1 MRRDHQSRGAGLE
14 LRQIVERPHGCAFRA
29 EVDEQHVPSR
39 DGALDAG
46 EQHQATLARVG
57 QVGSRVEVPVM
68 ERDGDDLIAQIGR
81 AVEELDGRVRNAI
94 FGIEVRMG
102 MELGL
107 QHEISIG
114 FEGLLGHGR
123 ARLFRIG
130 EPDKRAWRALQVL
143 QKGYGHWPWPPS
155 PTGNELA
162 RTKDWVVI

>member
-94 FGIEVRMG
+94 FGIEVGMG

-114 FEGLLGHGR
+114 FQGCSATGAQDCQGPSSV
-123 ARLFRIG
+123 ARRLIVAQFVSWLPRSII
-130 EPDKRAWRALQVL
+130 
-143 QKGYGHWPWPPS
+143 
-155 PTGNELA
+155 A
-162 RTKDWVVI
+162 RP